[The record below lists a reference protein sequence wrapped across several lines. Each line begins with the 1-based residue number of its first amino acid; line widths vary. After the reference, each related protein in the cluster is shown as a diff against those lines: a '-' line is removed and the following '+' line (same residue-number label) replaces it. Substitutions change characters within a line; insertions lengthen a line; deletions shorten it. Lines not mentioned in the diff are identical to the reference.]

1 MVKCKSFSMW
11 SMSLSQLFGYSPKIN
26 FICGKCDS
34 YNEERISMQAIILK
48 RPYVKCK
55 NCNEINYIP
64 IEMNMEE

>member
-1 MVKCKSFSMW
+1 MVKCKNFSMW

-34 YNEERISMQAIILK
+34 YNEERIPMQAIILE

-64 IEMNMEE
+64 IKMDMEE

>member
-34 YNEERISMQAIILK
+34 YNEERIPMQAIILE

-64 IEMNMEE
+64 IKMNMEE